1 MIRLIY
7 IGVFLIIIL
16 IILLLNFS
24 VTKILKQDK
33 NTEVESFFKF
43 ESEQKTDNNDS
54 NDNNDFS
61 NMTSI

>member
-1 MIRLIY
+1 MIRLIF

-33 NTEVESFFKF
+33 NTELESFFTFKN
-43 ESEQKTDNNDS
+43 EQKTDNNDS